1 MSVEPKVIERIRK
14 LLALAGNNP
23 NEHEAAAAAARAQ
36 ELMLQHDLTM
46 ETVSTKVDRRTAG
59 IDKGDRMVLR
69 EKGKPGGWKVALFAC
84 IGQTSGCWVFTTE
97 GGKWYDATGYLVGRA
112 QDVEMAHYLYD
123 FLVRELERLQK
134 AYGDTKWAELRE
146 YARFH
151 GITTHQAEQ
160 DASAMGEHP
169 LRMKDSWMRG
179 AAEAV
184 IARLHNEHWERNRRS
199 EATAALAINKEAAIR
214 DWWAQQRGY
223 ADWADYQARTASAV
237 VPVAEDKRTPAQ
249 KRKDAERAE
258 REYQK
263 SQERERREREALMR
277 RTNVEAYHAGRKDG
291 EALAMRRGVKGGEA
305 PEPREMLR

>member
-1 MSVEPKVIERIRK
+1 MSVDEKVIERIRK

-23 NEHEAAAAAARAQ
+23 NEHEAASAAARAQ

-46 ETVSTKVDRRTAG
+46 ESVSTKVDRRTAG
-59 IDKGDRMVLR
+59 IGKSEKTVLR

-84 IGQTSGCWVFTTE
+84 IGQTSGCWVYTTE
-97 GGKWYDATGYLVGRA
+97 GGKWYDATGYLIGRA

-134 AYGDTKWAELRE
+134 AYGDSQWAELRE
-146 YARFH
+146 YAKHH
-151 GITTHQAEQ
+151 GISTHDAERDFSSMQ
-160 DASAMGEHP
+160 RHP

-184 IARLHNEHWERNRRS
+184 ITRLHNEHWERNRRT
-199 EATAALAINKEAAIR
+199 EATAALAVNKEAAIR

-223 ADWADYQARTASAV
+223 ADWADYQEKTKTAGSVAV
-237 VPVAEDKRTPAQ
+237 EERTPAQ
-249 KRKDAERAE
+249 RRKDAERAE

-263 SQERERREREALMR
+263 SRERERREREALAR
-277 RTNVEAYHAGRKDG
+277 RTNPEAYRAGRRDG
-291 EALAMRRGVKGGEA
+291 EALAMRHCVKGGEA
-305 PEPREMLR
+305 PAAKEMLR

>member
-23 NEHEAAAAAARAQ
+23 NENEAALAAARAQ

-46 ETVSTKVDRRTAG
+46 ESVSTKVDQRTAG
-59 IDKGDRMVLR
+59 IGKSDSMVLR
-69 EKGKPGGWKVALFAC
+69 QKGKPGGWKVALFAC
-84 IGQTSGCWVFTTE
+84 IGQTSGCWVYTSE
-97 GGKWYDATGYLVGRA
+97 GGKWYDATGYLIGRA
-112 QDVEMAHYLYD
+112 QDVEMAHYLYEY
-123 FLVRELERLQK
+123 LVRELERLQK
-134 AYGDTKWAELRE
+134 AYGDRQWAELRE
-146 YARFH
+146 YAQFH
-151 GITTHQAEQ
+151 GISTHDAER
-160 DASAMGEHP
+160 DFSAAKRHP

-184 IARLHNEHWERNRRS
+184 ITRLHNEHWERNRRS
-199 EATAALAINKEAAIR
+199 EATAALAVNKEAAIR

-223 ADWADYQARTASAV
+223 ANWADYQEKTKTAGSVAV
-237 VPVAEDKRTPAQ
+237 DERTPAQ

-263 SQERERREREALMR
+263 SLERERRERMALAR